1 VNDILFTSATRWR
14 ITVPK
19 SNPFKTFLAA
29 AILAASSAQAFAL
42 SDEAGHADLNALA
55 EKLVVAGNYALWAFA
70 FMGLVIMGLG
80 VSRIAKARSE
90 RRKQPTTLQY
100 RYSEGIWRTL
110 VGLGL
115 IVVPV
120 FATFMSPT

>member
-1 VNDILFTSATRWR
+1 MLRSNLFKVFVTTS
-14 ITVPK
+14 
-19 SNPFKTFLAA
+19 
-29 AILAASSAQAFAL
+29 ILAATSSQAFAL
-42 SDEAGHADLNALA
+42 SGEAGHADLNALA
-55 EKLVVAGNYALWAFA
+55 EKLVAAGNYALWVFA

-80 VSRIAKARSE
+80 ISRIAKARSE
-90 RRKQPTTLQY
+90 RMKQPPTRHY

-120 FATFMSPT
+120 LATFTSPT